1 MAKSNDKIN
10 ISNFTSIIAIVF
22 ILFQTFGSI
31 FVVFFWSRDNF
42 YLLNSYEFKVL
53 YFTLKQA
60 LISSLLVCL
69 LAIPIS
75 KAIFRNNFILKGI
88 FIKIMG
94 LPFIFPV
101 VSAIFSIILIFGNN
115 GFINTILEMLG
126 FSKISIYGLKG
137 IVIINIFFNLPL
149 AVRFLILAW
158 NEIPSEQ
165 LKLAKSLNVKSL
177 NYFKLIELPMLRSIL
192 PSTLCIIFLICISSF
207 SVALTLG
214 GGPNSTTLEVA
225 IYQALVFD
233 FDFAKASSLA
243 SIQFLVCIILAI
255 FVIFFSKKN
264 SSFASQEIKFF
275 GVNSLYMERS
285 LIDWFWIIFAVL
297 FLLVPILFL
306 IFTGFFGIF
315 YLPKTIFLAALNSVV
330 LAVFS
335 GFLGVCLALSLTNF
349 FINLT
354 SSSKYFEILSI
365 FILATSPIVM
375 GTGLFLVLK
384 TILNLEILTPL
395 LVIIINATMSLPF
408 MLRVLLPAVT
418 KVNEDTGKLSD
429 SLDIYGFDR
438 FKLIT
443 FPTIFPAISFS
454 MGLGCAL
461 SMGDLGVITLFS
473 FADFQTLPLAIYRLM
488 MSYKMDHAI
497 SSSVLLIIICFF
509 LFQLF
514 DYLGKLYALR

>member
-10 ISNFTSIIAIVF
+10 ISNFTSIIVIVF
-22 ILFQTFGSI
+22 ILFQILGST

-115 GFINTILEMLG
+115 GFINTILELLG

-149 AVRFLILAW
+149 AVRFLMLAW

-177 NYFKLIELPMLRSIL
+177 NYFKLIELPMLRAIL

-243 SIQFLVCIILAI
+243 SIQFLVCVILAI
-255 FVIFFSKKN
+255 YIIFF
-264 SSFASQEIKFF
+264 
-275 GVNSLYMERS
+275 
-285 LIDWFWIIFAVL
+285 
-297 FLLVPILFL
+297 
-306 IFTGFFGIF
+306 
-315 YLPKTIFLAALNSVV
+315 
-330 LAVFS
+330 
-335 GFLGVCLALSLTNF
+335 
-349 FINLT
+349 
-354 SSSKYFEILSI
+354 
-365 FILATSPIVM
+365 
-375 GTGLFLVLK
+375 
-384 TILNLEILTPL
+384 
-395 LVIIINATMSLPF
+395 
-408 MLRVLLPAVT
+408 
-418 KVNEDTGKLSD
+418 
-429 SLDIYGFDR
+429 
-438 FKLIT
+438 
-443 FPTIFPAISFS
+443 
-454 MGLGCAL
+454 
-461 SMGDLGVITLFS
+461 
-473 FADFQTLPLAIYRLM
+473 
-488 MSYKMDHAI
+488 
-497 SSSVLLIIICFF
+497 
-509 LFQLF
+509 
-514 DYLGKLYALR
+514 

>member
-75 KAIFRNNFILKGI
+75 KAIFRNNFMLKGI

-137 IVIINIFFNLPL
+137 IVIINIFFNLPI
-149 AVRFLILAW
+149 AVRFLLLAW

-165 LKLAKSLNVKSL
+165 LKLAKSLNVKYL
-177 NYFKLIELPMLRSIL
+177 NYFKLIELPMLRAIL

-255 FVIFFSKKN
+255 FIIFFSKKIAHLLHRKLN
-264 SSFASQEIKFF
+264 FLELI
-275 GVNSLYMERS
+275 LYIWKE
-285 LIDWFWIIFAVL
+285 V
-297 FLLVPILFL
+297 
-306 IFTGFFGIF
+306 
-315 YLPKTIFLAALNSVV
+315 
-330 LAVFS
+330 
-335 GFLGVCLALSLTNF
+335 
-349 FINLT
+349 
-354 SSSKYFEILSI
+354 
-365 FILATSPIVM
+365 
-375 GTGLFLVLK
+375 
-384 TILNLEILTPL
+384 
-395 LVIIINATMSLPF
+395 
-408 MLRVLLPAVT
+408 
-418 KVNEDTGKLSD
+418 
-429 SLDIYGFDR
+429 
-438 FKLIT
+438 
-443 FPTIFPAISFS
+443 
-454 MGLGCAL
+454 
-461 SMGDLGVITLFS
+461 
-473 FADFQTLPLAIYRLM
+473 
-488 MSYKMDHAI
+488 
-497 SSSVLLIIICFF
+497 
-509 LFQLF
+509 
-514 DYLGKLYALR
+514 

>member
-22 ILFQTFGSI
+22 ILFQTLGSI

-42 YLLNSYEFKVL
+42 YLLNSYELKVL

-75 KAIFRNNFILKGI
+75 KAIFRNNFMLKGI

-137 IVIINIFFNLPL
+137 IVIINIFFNLPI

-165 LKLAKSLNVKSL
+165 LKLAKSLNVKYL
-177 NYFKLIELPMLRSIL
+177 NYFKLIQLPMLRSIM
-192 PSTLCIIFLICISSF
+192 PSTFCIIFLICISSF

-255 FVIFFSKKN
+255 FVIFVSKKN

-275 GVNSLYMERS
+275 EVNSLYMERS

-297 FLLVPILFL
+297 FLFVPILFL

-335 GFLGVCLALSLTNF
+335 
-349 FINLT
+349 
-354 SSSKYFEILSI
+354 
-365 FILATSPIVM
+365 
-375 GTGLFLVLK
+375 
-384 TILNLEILTPL
+384 
-395 LVIIINATMSLPF
+395 
-408 MLRVLLPAVT
+408 
-418 KVNEDTGKLSD
+418 
-429 SLDIYGFDR
+429 
-438 FKLIT
+438 
-443 FPTIFPAISFS
+443 
-454 MGLGCAL
+454 
-461 SMGDLGVITLFS
+461 
-473 FADFQTLPLAIYRLM
+473 
-488 MSYKMDHAI
+488 
-497 SSSVLLIIICFF
+497 
-509 LFQLF
+509 
-514 DYLGKLYALR
+514 

>member
-22 ILFQTFGSI
+22 ILFQTLGSI

-75 KAIFRNNFILKGI
+75 KAIFRNNFMLKGI

-115 GFINTILEMLG
+115 GFINTILEMIG

-165 LKLAKSLNVKSL
+165 LKLAKSLNVKYL
-177 NYFKLIELPMLRSIL
+177 NYFKLIELPMLRAIL

-255 FVIFFSKKN
+255 FVIFVSKKN

-275 GVNSLYMERS
+275 
-285 LIDWFWIIFAVL
+285 
-297 FLLVPILFL
+297 
-306 IFTGFFGIF
+306 
-315 YLPKTIFLAALNSVV
+315 
-330 LAVFS
+330 
-335 GFLGVCLALSLTNF
+335 
-349 FINLT
+349 
-354 SSSKYFEILSI
+354 
-365 FILATSPIVM
+365 
-375 GTGLFLVLK
+375 
-384 TILNLEILTPL
+384 
-395 LVIIINATMSLPF
+395 
-408 MLRVLLPAVT
+408 
-418 KVNEDTGKLSD
+418 
-429 SLDIYGFDR
+429 
-438 FKLIT
+438 
-443 FPTIFPAISFS
+443 
-454 MGLGCAL
+454 
-461 SMGDLGVITLFS
+461 
-473 FADFQTLPLAIYRLM
+473 
-488 MSYKMDHAI
+488 
-497 SSSVLLIIICFF
+497 
-509 LFQLF
+509 
-514 DYLGKLYALR
+514 

>member
-1 MAKSNDKIN
+1 M
-10 ISNFTSIIAIVF
+10 
-22 ILFQTFGSI
+22 
-31 FVVFFWSRDNF
+31 
-42 YLLNSYEFKVL
+42 
-53 YFTLKQA
+53 
-60 LISSLLVCL
+60 
-69 LAIPIS
+69 
-75 KAIFRNNFILKGI
+75 LKGI

-165 LKLAKSLNVKSL
+165 LKLAKSLNVRSL
-177 NYFKLIELPMLRSIL
+177 NYFKLIELPMLRSTL

-285 LIDWFWIIFAVL
+285 LMDWFWIIFAVL
-297 FLLVPILFL
+297 FLLIPILFL

-375 GTGLFLVLK
+375 GTGIFL
-384 TILNLEILTPL
+384 ILRPFINLEILTPI
-395 LVIIINATMSLPF
+395 LVILINATMSLPF
-408 MLRVLLPAVT
+408 ILRALLPAMN
-418 KVNEDTGKLSD
+418 KVSSDVGKLSD
-429 SLDIYGFDR
+429 SLSITGFNR
-438 FKLIT
+438 FKII
-443 FPTIFPAISFS
+443 IFPNIFPVVSFC

-473 FADFQTLPLAIYRLM
+473 FGDIQTLPLAIFRLM
-488 MSYKMDHAI
+488 MSYKMDYAF
-497 SSSVLLIIICFF
+497 SGSVLLIILCFL
-509 LFQLF
+509 LFYLF
-514 DYLGKLYALR
+514 DNIGKLYASS